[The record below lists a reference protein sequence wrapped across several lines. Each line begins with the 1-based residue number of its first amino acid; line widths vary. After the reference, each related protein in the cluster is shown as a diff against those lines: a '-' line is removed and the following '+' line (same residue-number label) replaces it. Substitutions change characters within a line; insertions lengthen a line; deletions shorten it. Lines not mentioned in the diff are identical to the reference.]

1 MYQPVNVSVNIDR
14 IISDAENNIC
24 RKLPDII
31 DKKSN
36 EITEKILKNLS
47 NSYET
52 SYKNLLEKYENTIR
66 TQMMNDITP
75 RIRKTFLEVTKQ
87 NIKNLLDNKKGGDFP
102 EGDEVGVPVA
112 EVVVEGGEQLSKKG
126 AFGGKSRRNR
136 KFRKKRKTIRK

>member
-47 NSYET
+47 NFYKESYV
-52 SYKNLLEKYENTIR
+52 NLITKYENTIR

-75 RIRKTFLEVTKQ
+75 RIRKTFLEVAQQ
-87 NIKNLLDNKKGGDFP
+87 NIKNLLDNKKGGDIT
-102 EGDEVGVPVA
+102 EEVA
-112 EVVVEGGEQLSKKG
+112 VVEAKVVPNAVPLSKG
-126 AFGGKSRRNR
+126 NYNGGKSRRNR